1 MYNISYTA
9 FFLVKSAYLENI
21 KQELS
26 SLHLLTRSH
35 FLRLWTSEYI
45 TIDGMDEQL
54 IMTVHS
60 QSHISYSNLN
70 RSSTQRAQEEFIFS
84 IATVIFLFNNL
95 LYSQLS
101 VTRTLITRNSLYLE

>member
-1 MYNISYTA
+1 MYITYIGRTVQN
-9 FFLVKSAYLENI
+9 VK
-21 KQELS
+21 QRLS
-26 SLHLLTRSH
+26 GLHLMTRSH

-70 RSSTQRAQEEFIFS
+70 KSSTQRAQEEFIFS
-84 IATVIFLFNNL
+84 IATVIFLLKNI
-95 LYSQLS
+95 LY
-101 VTRTLITRNSLYLE
+101 

>member
-1 MYNISYTA
+1 
-9 FFLVKSAYLENI
+9 LENI

-26 SLHLLTRSH
+26 GLHLMTRSH

-45 TIDGMDEQL
+45 TIDGMDEHL
-54 IMTVHS
+54 IMTIQS

-84 IATVIFLFNNL
+84 IATVIFFCLTIYYISCWVFNC
-95 LYSQLS
+95 Y
-101 VTRTLITRNSLYLE
+101 

>member
-1 MYNISYTA
+1 MCIIKIKIKC
-9 FFLVKSAYLENI
+9 FIVKAASLENI

-26 SLHLLTRSH
+26 GLHLMTRSH

-45 TIDGMDEQL
+45 TIDGMDEHL
-54 IMTVHS
+54 IMTVQS

-84 IATVIFLFNNL
+84 LATVIFFNNL
-95 LYSQLS
+95 LY
-101 VTRTLITRNSLYLE
+101 